1 MGAGLLNELREQCN
15 WPNTQTCSL
24 NKPIALQ
31 WTKMSLFN
39 RVFTSAVVNET
50 LEEPLKSSVPP
61 QSQHSTE
68 LAAQS
73 SKMSGKHFGTN
84 IRKKKSQFGWT
95 DYKEAPVMIP
105 FSIYPS
111 IVQIVE
117 EFIVARRDKV
127 TWWVIVM
134 WQLNLVNCD
143 MFNYCVVITEMCYI
157 QESQSQSEDF
167 RTIKSYFSC
176 TESFPQIFL

>member
-1 MGAGLLNELREQCN
+1 MLHEQRN

-84 IRKKKSQFGWT
+84 KRKKITVWLNWLQKSPCDDSFFHLSVHCADSWRIYCRKERQSYLMSNCNVTIEFSELWHVQLLRC
-95 DYKEAPVMIP
+95 DYRDVLHSWVPK
-105 FSIYPS
+105 SI
-111 IVQIVE
+111 
-117 EFIVARRDKV
+117 RG
-127 TWWVIVM
+127 
-134 WQLNLVNCD
+134 L
-143 MFNYCVVITEMCYI
+143 
-157 QESQSQSEDF
+157 
-167 RTIKSYFSC
+167 
-176 TESFPQIFL
+176 